1 VVEDKEGQ
9 EPKFAIVET
18 TVRCYNHRKAYVY
31 LSKGSNPMGQT
42 LSAVYEHGSLR
53 LLEPVDLAES
63 SEVRVQILVPITDW
77 QTEAFKRLLAS
88 LQALLLRFEKE
99 PQGDLVRTVFLQ
111 ILQTDLQ
118 ALWDLSQPPHRMLCT
133 LLQLAARRLQAATL
147 RLEQVAAF
155 RFVLA
160 QMTLPTV
167 TDEDIRL
174 CVEQLASAGVPTA
187 FTYSAEIV
195 QSYVD
200 EL

>member
-1 VVEDKEGQ
+1 
-9 EPKFAIVET
+9 
-18 TVRCYNHRKAYVY
+18 
-31 LSKGSNPMGQT
+31 MGQT

-53 LLEPVDLAES
+53 LLEPVDLAEL
-63 SEVRVQILVPITDW
+63 SEVRVQIFAPITDW

-99 PQGDLVRTVFLQ
+99 PQGELVRTVFLQ

>member
-1 VVEDKEGQ
+1 
-9 EPKFAIVET
+9 
-18 TVRCYNHRKAYVY
+18 
-31 LSKGSNPMGQT
+31 MGQT

-53 LLEPVDLAES
+53 LLEPVELAES
-63 SEVRVQILVPITDW
+63 SRVQVQILAPVTDW
-77 QTEAFKRLLAS
+77 QTEAFQRLLAS

-99 PQGDLVRTVFLQ
+99 QQGELVRTVFLQ

-118 ALWDLSQPPHRMLCT
+118 TLWDLSQPPHRMLCT
-133 LLQLAARRLQAATL
+133 LLQLAAKRLQPATI
-147 RLEQVAAF
+147 RPEQVTAF

-167 TDEDIRL
+167 TNEAIHL
-174 CVEQLASAGVPTA
+174 CVERLASAGVPAA
-187 FTYSAEIV
+187 FTFSAEIV